1 MKMIQEDF
9 KLMDRKIEPPEIYIG
24 ASLAKIKFESG
35 KYCWSIS
42 PEQYVKA
49 AVTNVEEYLARS
61 GNILSLKCVTPLSRN
76 YAPWLEDFPELMA
89 DSVQ

>member
-35 KYCWSIS
+35 KYCWNIS

-49 AVTNVEEYLARS
+49 AVTNVE
-61 GNILSLKCVTPLSRN
+61 
-76 YAPWLEDFPELMA
+76 
-89 DSVQ
+89 